1 MDSLGAVE
9 AAMAFEKAFGV
20 ELPGRESGDFGS
32 PREMVDWLELHLSNE
47 AQINEPP
54 LCSEASND
62 QNSPELAEG
71 LGRDMAEQIAAI
83 VCEIVR
89 P

>member
-1 MDSLGAVE
+1 LN
-9 AAMAFEKAFGV
+9 FTFQ
-20 ELPGRESGDFGS
+20 
-32 PREMVDWLELHLSNE
+32 SN

-54 LCSEASND
+54 LCPEASND